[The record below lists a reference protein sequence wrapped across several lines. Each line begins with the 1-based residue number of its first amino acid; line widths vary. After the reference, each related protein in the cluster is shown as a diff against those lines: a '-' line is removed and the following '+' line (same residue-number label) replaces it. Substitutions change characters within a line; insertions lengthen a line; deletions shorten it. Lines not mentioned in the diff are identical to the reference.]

1 MLSLTRKLSR
11 LHSRVSQLFAHEHG
25 DGVVAEPAARMD
37 GNAGGLVDDDK
48 VFILV
53 DDGQRRVGDREL
65 VAMDARR
72 YKVLIAEDVSSLDRR
87 PIDGDESVGEA
98 RGVVG
103 RHVVAKLGSDDVE
116 NRPADPT
123 TADVSLRQSIG
134 GRGMRT
140 LRTWN

>member
-1 MLSLTRKLSR
+1 
-11 LHSRVSQLFAHEHG
+11 
-25 DGVVAEPAARMD
+25 MD
-37 GNAGGLVDDDK
+37 GNAGGLVDDDEI
-48 VFILV
+48 VILV

-103 RHVVAKLGSDDVE
+103 RDVVAKLGSDDVE